1 MPAMQ
6 DRFQR
11 RRRAMTV
18 ILNLL
23 MSALST
29 MALAVSPAYAGEVFE
44 QD

>member
-1 MPAMQ
+1 
-6 DRFQR
+6 
-11 RRRAMTV
+11 MTM

-29 MALAVSPAYAGEVFE
+29 MALTVSPAYAGEVFD